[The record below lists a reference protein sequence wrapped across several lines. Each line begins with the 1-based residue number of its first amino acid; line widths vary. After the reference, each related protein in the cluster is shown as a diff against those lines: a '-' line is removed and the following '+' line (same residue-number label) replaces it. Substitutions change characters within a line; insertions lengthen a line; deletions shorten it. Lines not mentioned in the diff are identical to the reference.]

1 MTDKRAQTDPMD
13 HGVLTTT
20 DVWKKKRDDL
30 KTKRNSLF
38 EKYSKHPQD
47 VHLALEIK
55 TIDDEIAE
63 CIQKMDRRGL
73 TAPVPAVKK

>member
-13 HGVLTTT
+13 HDTLTTT

-38 EKYSKHPQD
+38 EKYSRRPHD

-63 CIQKMDRRGL
+63 CTQKMDRKGGQL
-73 TAPVPAVKK
+73 INKK

>member
-13 HGVLTTT
+13 HDTLTTT

-38 EKYSKHPQD
+38 EKYSKHPHD

-63 CIQKMDRRGL
+63 CTQKMDRK
-73 TAPVPAVKK
+73 VPAVKK

>member
-1 MTDKRAQTDPMD
+1 MTDKRAQTDSMD
-13 HGVLTTT
+13 HDALTTT
-20 DVWKKKRDDL
+20 DVWKKKRDEL

-47 VHLALEIK
+47 VHRALEIK

-63 CIQKMDRRGL
+63 CVQKMDRRGL

>member
-1 MTDKRAQTDPMD
+1 MNHDT
-13 HGVLTTT
+13 LTTA
-20 DVWKKKRDDL
+20 DVWKKKRDEL
-30 KTKRNSLF
+30 KTKRTSLF
-38 EKYSKHPQD
+38 EKYSKHPHD

-63 CIQKMDRRGL
+63 CTQKMDRRVL

>member
-13 HGVLTTT
+13 HDVLTTT

-30 KTKRNSLF
+30 KTKRNPLF
-38 EKYSKHPQD
+38 EKYSKHPHA

-63 CIQKMDRRGL
+63 CTQKMDRK
-73 TAPVPAVKK
+73 VPAVKK

>member
-1 MTDKRAQTDPMD
+1 MSFEKHTHYFPS
-13 HGVLTTT
+13 VLTLLSRIAGLLAITASY
-20 DVWKKKRDDL
+20 VH
-30 KTKRNSLF
+30 NV
-38 EKYSKHPQD
+38 HD

-63 CIQKMDRRGL
+63 CTQKMDRRGL